1 METILNTQ
9 FEQLQKAI
17 EGIMEAK
24 TKVSVLLAAQDPAHS
39 VFYRGSQPTRHAPQP
54 H

>member
-24 TKVSVLLAAQDPAHS
+24 TKVCDVP
-39 VFYRGSQPTRHAPQP
+39 
-54 H
+54 